1 MQLNLIEILG
11 LFVMK
16 EERILPLAQDGCRKI
31 KF

>member
-16 EERILPLAQDGCRKI
+16 KKIILLLAQDGCHKI